1 MSIKAPDY
9 KIIAVL
15 PAYNAGKTLEK
26 ALADIDTN
34 WVDKIILV
42 DDASQDDTA
51 AVAKKCGIETFHHEK
66 NLGYGGNQKTCYKKA
81 LEKEADIVI
90 MVHPDH
96 QYDPTYIP
104 QIVLPIIRGQADAVF
119 GSRMMIRRWARQG
132 GMPWWK
138 YCANIFLTKM
148 ENLVLGLH
156 LTEYHS
162 GFRAYSRKIL
172 QTVPFNLNSD
182 DFVFDTEIIIQIKI
196 HKFKIM
202 EIPITTRY
210 FKDASSV
217 GFKRSVDYGLS
228 ILKSLGNYVST
239 RLKIKIDSRFKKYAK
254 KPD

>member
-1 MSIKAPDY
+1 MSIKAPGY

-26 ALADIDTN
+26 TLADIDKN
-34 WVDKIILV
+34 WVDEIVLV
-42 DDASQDDTA
+42 DDASQDNTVT
-51 AVAKKCGIETFHHEK
+51 VAEKCGIETFRHKE

-81 LEKEADIVI
+81 LEKGADIVI

-96 QYDPTYIP
+96 QYDSTYIP

-119 GSRMMIRRWARQG
+119 GSRMMIKRWARQG

-138 YCANIFLTKM
+138 YYANIFLTKT
-148 ENLVLGLH
+148 ENLVLGLR

-162 GFRAYSRKIL
+162 GFRAYNREIL
-172 QTVPFNLNSD
+172 QAVPFDLDSD

-196 HKFKIM
+196 HKFRIV

-210 FKDASSV
+210 FKNASSI
-217 GFKRSVDYGLS
+217 GFERSVKYGLS
-228 ILKSLGNYVST
+228 ILKSLGSYILT
-239 RLKIKIDSRFKKYAK
+239 GLKIRTDPRFKKHAEK
-254 KPD
+254 SD